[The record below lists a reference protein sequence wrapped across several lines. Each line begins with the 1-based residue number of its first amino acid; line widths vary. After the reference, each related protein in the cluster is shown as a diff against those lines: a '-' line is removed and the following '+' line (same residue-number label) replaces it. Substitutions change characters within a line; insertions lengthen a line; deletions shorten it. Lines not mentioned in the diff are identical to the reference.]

1 MTYKFR
7 NFLFAFFILVFFV
20 LTTIFSLSASGYK
33 VSLSAL
39 LNGKSFIQKTGI
51 LAVDS
56 NPKGAKISIVKEFDS
71 FFSDEEVL
79 DNKNIT
85 TPYKIRNLLPGD
97 YNLFFELD
105 GYWTWQQ
112 KVSIY
117 PGQTTYVEDVVLFK
131 KNLPI
136 IFFNSGVQGITIN
149 PYGQSIALKTD
160 NKVINLNTDQE
171 IDLKNNVYSLNF
183 LDNKKILVNSDSIF
197 DYSKNKYISL
207 GDIDLGNSKKIKIK
221 NGDLYYLNNGL
232 HSYNFLTKKDEY
244 IFNDK
249 RIMDYDF
256 YNNNYYYI
264 FCDLNTCSFKIY
276 SYWQK
281 QLIQEIPL
289 PLSGDYEILAQKG

>member
-97 YNLFFELD
+97 YNLFLNKMILD
-105 GYWTWQQ
+105 VAQ

-117 PGQTTYVEDVVLFK
+117 LDKTTYVEDVVFIK
-131 KNLPI
+131 KNFQYI
-136 IFFNSGVQGITIN
+136 FNSGDMVLII
-149 PYGQSIALKTD
+149 ILMV
-160 NKVINLNTDQE
+160 KV
-171 IDLKNNVYSLNF
+171 
-183 LDNKKILVNSDSIF
+183 
-197 DYSKNKYISL
+197 
-207 GDIDLGNSKKIKIK
+207 
-221 NGDLYYLNNGL
+221 
-232 HSYNFLTKKDEY
+232 
-244 IFNDK
+244 
-249 RIMDYDF
+249 
-256 YNNNYYYI
+256 
-264 FCDLNTCSFKIY
+264 
-276 SYWQK
+276 
-281 QLIQEIPL
+281 
-289 PLSGDYEILAQKG
+289 